1 MKWLA
6 LWLVP
11 NHANAVHRRNTKFLI
26 LAILISLLVTS
37 GIVIGM
43 IFINR
48 VLMA

>member
-11 NHANAVHRRNTKFLI
+11 DHANAVPRRNAKFLI
-26 LAILISLLVTS
+26 LAVLLSLLVTS

-43 IFINR
+43 IYINR
-48 VLMA
+48 LGR